1 VLSEPKSNA
10 SLKFVTVFIVAVLI
24 SLLGY
29 SYSGLHRE
37 EAPSSDA
44 GIPASEKAKTT
55 SDGKA
60 ATAESDAQEP
70 ASDSNMAPLPGSSS
84 AEDDADASEP
94 ASGSSASSDSE
105 EASDSDAAA
114 PGYGH

>member
-1 VLSEPKSNA
+1 MLSEPKSNA
-10 SLKFVTVFIVAVLI
+10 SLKFVTAFIVAVLI

-44 GIPASEKAKTT
+44 GVAASEKAKTT
-55 SDGKA
+55 SDEKA
-60 ATAESDAQEP
+60 ATADSDAQEP
-70 ASDSNMAPLPGSSS
+70 ASDSNMAPLPGSSAGDDGDA
-84 AEDDADASEP
+84 AEPVSD
-94 ASGSSASSDSE
+94 SSDSSDSE

-114 PGYGH
+114 PGYGQ